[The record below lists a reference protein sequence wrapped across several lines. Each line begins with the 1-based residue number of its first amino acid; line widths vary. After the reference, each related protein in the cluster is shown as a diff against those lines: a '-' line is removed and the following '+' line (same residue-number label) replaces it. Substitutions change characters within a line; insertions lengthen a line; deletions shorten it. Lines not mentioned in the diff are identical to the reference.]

1 MVSTGDTEA
10 DTPADTPG
18 RRGTRIAI
26 ASTLLVIVAAGC
38 SNPTTSSRLPEVQ
51 ELAAQVSASNQT
63 LTFDEGTN
71 MAVARN
77 PVSGQLILSI
87 QGTLFS
93 LPESGGPAQAITDY
107 YQDAREPQ
115 VAADGTKVIYQ
126 GYAAGTWDIYSL
138 QLKDGS
144 IKALTQGPFDD
155 REPVF
160 APDMR
165 SIVFSSDRSGNYDL
179 WQLNLET
186 NELKAI
192 TQTPQDEYAPSFLSN
207 GTTITYALRTARD
220 QSELRLLDLAP
231 QGVGTAPAKSQLL
244 LREAGIISGVSVAPD
259 NSRVAYQLL
268 RRDRAGEAHTELK
281 TVGLSNYNETKIPT
295 PQSLTPVL
303 ISRKGDDV
311 FPFKSAWLPLPDA
324 ESKASNPQ
332 LATTSFELIASVNG
346 KLQRY
351 EDNPLGEPKTIKFTA
366 SLQLNRK
373 PYTRRQRDYSPA
385 SKQVLGISSP
395 ALSSSGQQVA
405 FTALGD
411 LWQWDLATDDLRQ
424 LTDNRFAK
432 ATPVYSPD
440 NKHIAYVSDR
450 NGTPQLWIY
459 HLADNSAQV
468 LHDDFQGVSFPSWS
482 PDGKHI
488 AFFGELPANPLGG
501 QLILV
506 EIESGISRTLG
517 SPTSPQP
524 LSWSKDGLHLAAAA
538 LSTYS
543 NRYREG
549 VYELLVFSAASTD
562 GKAVARI
569 KTSPHS
575 SAFDIRLTPD
585 GKGVGYVQG
594 GLLYYQPINN
604 AFQPAGEPRQI
615 SEEIADMPAW
625 SGDGKS
631 VLALSGNM
639 LRRFDVAT
647 GNEIDAHKVP
657 LSYSR
662 QISQERWT
670 LRTSKLFNGN
680 TPGYQNNLD
689 IIINGNRIEALT
701 ARSDK
706 SPRPI
711 VDVSQHSVIP
721 GLFEMHAH
729 MGNLR
734 EPQGRTWLAY
744 GITTVRDP
752 GSNPY
757 LAKERQ
763 ETWDSGHRPGPRTH
777 VTGYLTDGNRVFY
790 PIAESLDSNTLDVA
804 LKRTKALELDFIKTY
819 VRLSDTEQRKVVAY
833 AHDLGIPTSSH
844 ELFPAAAHGMDHVEH
859 IGGTSRRGYQPKVSS
874 LGYSYADVTEIL
886 SASNMGLT
894 ATAVLPAWSVIF
906 KEDKD
911 LFNTPTFNYFYG
923 PDALKGYEGL
933 ARRFGAGAKTYHK
946 AAGRLL
952 RTLVARD
959 ALLVTGTD
967 SPFVPYGTGLHA
979 ELRLYER
986 AGLEPWQVLRA
997 ATAKAAE
1004 AAGVDNELGIIMPGM
1019 LADLVVVAGDPLKQ
1033 IKDADNVVLTIKGG
1047 HRYPIESLL
1056 SDRSNDHL

>member
-1 MVSTGDTEA
+1 MVSNRDNGGLFITT
-10 DTPADTPG
+10 
-18 RRGTRIAI
+18 
-26 ASTLLVIVAAGC
+26 ASALLVFVAAGC
-38 SNPTTSSRLPEVQ
+38 SNPTTSNRLPEVQ
-51 ELAAQVSASNQT
+51 DLAAQLSSSDQT

-71 MAVARN
+71 MALARN
-77 PVSGQLILSI
+77 PINGQLIVSI

-93 LPESGGPAQAITDY
+93 VPESGGPAQAITDY

-115 VAADGTKVIYQ
+115 VATDGTQVVYQ
-126 GYAAGTWDIYSL
+126 GYAGGTWDIYSL
-138 QLKDGS
+138 QLQDGS

-160 APDMR
+160 APDQR

-186 NELKAI
+186 NVLKAV
-192 TQTPQDEYAPSFLSN
+192 TQTPQDEYAPSFLNN
-207 GTTITYALRTARD
+207 GTTIAYALRTARD
-220 QSELRLLDLAP
+220 QSELRLLDLTSQDADP
-231 QGVGTAPAKSQLL
+231 VKAKSQVL
-244 LREAGIISGVSVAPD
+244 LRETGIISGVSVAPD

-268 RRDRAGEAHTELK
+268 RRDRAGEVHTELR
-281 TVGLSNYNETKIPT
+281 TVGLSNTLSNTSANAPT

-311 FPFKSAWLPLPDA
+311 FPFRAAWRPLPDA
-324 ESKASNPQ
+324 ESGATNPQ
-332 LATTSFELIASVNG
+332 LTTNSFALIASVNG

-351 EDNPLGEPKTIKFTA
+351 DDNQTGEPKTIEFTA

-373 PYTRRQRDYSPA
+373 PYKRKQRDYSPA
-385 SKQVLGISSP
+385 NKRALGIYSP

-411 LWQWDLATDDLRQ
+411 LWQWDFATDELRQ
-424 LTDNRFAK
+424 LTDDRFAK

-450 NGTPQLWIY
+450 NGTSQLWIY

-468 LHDDFQGVSFPSWS
+468 LNEDFQGVSFPSWS
-482 PDGKHI
+482 PDGNHI

-506 EIESGISRTLG
+506 DINSGVSRTLG

-524 LSWSKDGLHLAAAA
+524 LSWSKDGAHLAAAA

-549 VYELLVFSAASTD
+549 VYELLVFSVASSD
-562 GKAVARI
+562 GKAIARI
-569 KTSPHS
+569 KTRPHS
-575 SAFDIRLTPD
+575 SALDIRLTPD

-594 GLLYYQPINN
+594 GLLYYQPIDL
-604 AFQPAGEPRQI
+604 AFQPTGEPRQI
-615 SEEIADMPAW
+615 SSEIADMPAW
-625 SGDGKS
+625 SGDGKT
-631 VLALSGNM
+631 VLALSGNV
-639 LRRFDVAT
+639 LRRFAVAT
-647 GNEIDAHKVP
+647 GNEIDARKIP
-657 LSYSR
+657 LNYSR
-662 QISQERWT
+662 KIPQQRWT
-670 LRTSKLFNGN
+670 LRTSRLFNGN
-680 TPGYQNNLD
+680 TPGYQKNLD

-701 ARSDK
+701 ARSDS
-706 SPRPI
+706 SPNPI

-763 ETWDSGHRPGPRTH
+763 EAWDSGRRPGPRTH
-777 VTGYLTDGNRVFY
+777 ITGYLTDGNRVFY
-790 PIAESLDSNTLDVA
+790 SIAESLDANTLDVA
-804 LKRTKALELDFIKTY
+804 LERTKALELDFIKTY
-819 VRLSDTEQRKVVAY
+819 VRLSDTEQRKVVAF

-886 SASNMGLT
+886 TASNMGLT

-906 KEDKD
+906 REDKD
-911 LFNTPTFNYFYG
+911 LFDTPTFKYFYG
-923 PDALKGYEGL
+923 PDALKNYEGL
-933 ARRFGAGAKTYHK
+933 ARRFGGGAKTYHK
-946 AAGRLL
+946 AAGKLL

-979 ELRLYER
+979 ELRLYDR

-1004 AAGVDNELGIIMPGM
+1004 AAGVDNELGNIAPGM

-1056 SDRSNDHL
+1056 SNRPNQR